1 MRKSTGGEVSLP
13 VPNAPAEPDERI
25 NKITGLPY
33 NEGAGTAYMDQDD
46 PMRKMNMAAGG
57 RVKKSAGGKIAELI
71 AEPLA
76 NIIKKFSK
84 KDVSDEVAEE
94 AANKILRNFEG
105 SDDMP
110 SLLDDP
116 DMEDYIKLETK
127 ALLEEKHELSTAQLQ
142 EQFPDVIER
151 AGGIGGEEFSKVR
164 GYTADERETFE
175 AASSYDDLL
184 GDTSDVRAEIQ
195 YALDEFDLTQKNMDG
210 RVAKNSGGKVL
221 NQLRRNCK

>member
-1 MRKSTGGEVSLP
+1 
-13 VPNAPAEPDERI
+13 
-25 NKITGLPY
+25 
-33 NEGAGTAYMDQDD
+33 
-46 PMRKMNMAAGG
+46 MAAGG
-57 RVKKSAGGKIAELI
+57 RVKKSSGGKMLAEHVLL
-71 AEPLA
+71 PLA
-76 NIIKKFSK
+76 DLIKKFSK

-221 NQLRRNCK
+221 NQLKRNCK